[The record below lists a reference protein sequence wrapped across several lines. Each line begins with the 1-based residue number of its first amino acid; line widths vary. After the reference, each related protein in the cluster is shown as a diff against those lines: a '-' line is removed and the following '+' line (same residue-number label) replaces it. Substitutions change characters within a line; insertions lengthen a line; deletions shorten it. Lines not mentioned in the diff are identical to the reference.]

1 MAKRIQL
8 REQTEEEQR
17 VLTRLSTSRKAEA
30 ALVKQASMIRRYY
43 AGESCGQIGRDLLVE
58 NETVSRWV
66 HRFVEAGLDGLR
78 DHPRSGRPMIYTVD
92 EVSLVLQTAL
102 SKPLDLG
109 LPFGSW
115 TLDRLQ
121 AYLHEEKGLKMKRS
135 RIDEI
140 LLKEGLRWRKD
151 EWWFGVR
158 VDPDFAQ
165 KRGPLLNCTRG
176 RRPRASS
183 LVSIN

>member
-1 MAKRIQL
+1 MAKRIQI
-8 REQTEEEQR
+8 REMTEEEQR

-30 ALVKQASMIRRYY
+30 ALVKRASMIRRYY

-58 NETVSRWV
+58 DETVSRWV
-66 HRFVEAGLDGLR
+66 HRFVDGGLDGLR
-78 DHPRSGRPMIYTVD
+78 DHPRAGRPMIYSID
-92 EVSLVLQTAL
+92 EVSLVIQTAL
-102 SKPLDLG
+102 SRPKELG

-121 AYLHEEKGLKMKRS
+121 AYLYEEKGLKMKRS

-158 VDPDFAQ
+158 VDPDFAK
-165 KRGPLLNCTRG
+165 KRGPLSSSTRG

-183 LVSIN
+183 PVSIN